1 LWKSRNAAAP
11 PAWNIAHSRKLCSR
25 GARSIS
31 HKPATTAQSR
41 VARLKPIGF
50 WLLKILLAALFLFAG
65 GAKLAGIPAMVDVFE
80 RVGLG
85 QWLRYFTAVLEL
97 GGAALLLWPPT
108 TAFGALLL
116 TIVSVGAFLAQ
127 LLVLHEDVVHTIV
140 MTAILGAF
148 AWMHR
153 NQLRLRRA

>member
-1 LWKSRNAAAP
+1 
-11 PAWNIAHSRKLCSR
+11 
-25 GARSIS
+25 
-31 HKPATTAQSR
+31 
-41 VARLKPIGF
+41 
-50 WLLKILLAALFLFAG
+50 
-65 GAKLAGIPAMVDVFE
+65 MVDVFE

-85 QWLRYFTAVLEL
+85 QWLRYVTAVLEL

-140 MTAILGAF
+140 MTAILGAI

>member
-1 LWKSRNAAAP
+1 
-11 PAWNIAHSRKLCSR
+11 
-25 GARSIS
+25 
-31 HKPATTAQSR
+31 
-41 VARLKPIGF
+41 
-50 WLLKILLAALFLFAG
+50 
-65 GAKLAGIPAMVDVFE
+65 MVDVFE
-80 RVGLG
+80 RVGFG

-140 MTAILGAF
+140 MTAILGAI